1 MDKFLVT
8 IEFRYRGVPDD
19 YGSEYNNKTVTI
31 GVFDDFDTA
40 CLEGNKLMKTL
51 ESKFPLHVFPDDR
64 QATKERFSKN
74 GGCFGSAST
83 LITNMG
89 YLSTPFDF
97 YAKIQT
103 LKMRNIEN
111 AIDEVIDSVRKYKK
125 YKLSKDT

>member
-1 MDKFLVT
+1 
-8 IEFRYRGVPDD
+8 
-19 YGSEYNNKTVTI
+19 
-31 GVFDDFDTA
+31 
-40 CLEGNKLMKTL
+40 
-51 ESKFPLHVFPDDR
+51 
-64 QATKERFSKN
+64 
-74 GGCFGSAST
+74 
-83 LITNMG
+83 MG